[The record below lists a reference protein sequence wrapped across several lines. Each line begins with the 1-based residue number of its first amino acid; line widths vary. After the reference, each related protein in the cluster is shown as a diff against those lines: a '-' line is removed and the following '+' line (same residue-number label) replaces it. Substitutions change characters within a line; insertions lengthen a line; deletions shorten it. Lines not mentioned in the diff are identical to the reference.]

1 MKNIITCTLLI
12 IVIMLSSCGSKLYQN
27 FDYNYSSNS
36 WKHAFKDRV
45 FLSSLRAA
53 YRSDPRIFE
62 LIEKKDA
69 FNPYDGLSLD
79 EMRKADSIGV
89 LFIKQMPSP
98 KMCENCGDGVNY
110 FVASCLHFYN
120 SKQLERITRTMYKSH
135 AK

>member
-1 MKNIITCTLLI
+1 MLLF

-27 FDYNYSSNS
+27 FDYNYSSNP

-53 YRSDPRIFE
+53 YLSDPRIFE

-98 KMCENCGDGVNY
+98 KMCENCGDGGEL
-110 FVASCLHFYN
+110 FCSIMFTFL
-120 SKQLERITRTMYKSH
+120 QQQTTRTHNKRH
-135 AK
+135 V